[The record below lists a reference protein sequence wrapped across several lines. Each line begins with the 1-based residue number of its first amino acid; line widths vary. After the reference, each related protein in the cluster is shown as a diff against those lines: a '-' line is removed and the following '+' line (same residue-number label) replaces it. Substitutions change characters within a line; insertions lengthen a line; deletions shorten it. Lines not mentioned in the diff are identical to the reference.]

1 MRNKQLFTSKLGQ
14 IDGKLKA
21 IRVLSTRPNTREE
34 LHKALDTID
43 NIMEDLNDML
53 ENEN

>member
-1 MRNKQLFTSKLGQ
+1 MKNKQLFTSKLGQ
-14 IDGKLKA
+14 IEGKLKA

-34 LHKALDTID
+34 LNKALDSID
-43 NIMEDLNDML
+43 NLMEDLSDML

>member
-1 MRNKQLFTSKLGQ
+1 MRNKQLFASKLGQ

-21 IRVLSTRPNTREE
+21 VRVLITRPNTREE
-34 LHKALDTID
+34 LSQALDSID
-43 NIMEDLNDML
+43 NLMEDLSDML

>member
-1 MRNKQLFTSKLGQ
+1 MRNKQSFVNKLGQ

-21 IRVLSTRPNTREE
+21 INVLITRPNTREE
-34 LHKALDTID
+34 LNKVLESID
-43 NIMEDLNDML
+43 NLMEDLSDML